1 MEEYR
6 ILLKTKNTFKAKNV
20 CPEVAFTD
28 IDKLLHQL
36 DLEKGNKV
44 KY

>member
-6 ILLKTKNTFKAKNV
+6 ILFKTKNTFKAKNL
-20 CPEVAFTD
+20 CAEIAFTD
-28 IDKLLHQL
+28 IDKLLYQL
-36 DLEKGNKV
+36 DLEKGKKV